1 MWAAGLVL
9 LRSTGSVAAGAW
21 TRASGMWDLPRPG
34 TEPVSPVSEGRVLTT
49 EPSGKSKTAILLNLN
64 SFGYFVRL
72 GLSAVFDYL
81 C

>member
-9 LRSTGSVAAGAW
+9 LRSTGSVAAGTW